1 MLPNEL
7 WLSIFE
13 YLPSQSLRSVVLT
26 SKSFHAI
33 ATRLL
38 YKHLILTSPT
48 SFITAYSAL
57 TSIQPSPRA
66 LLLGISPLVERTVEQ
81 LKEAVAVVS
90 LAETDDWTPV
100 PINRQSN
107 RYRFFQVKDA
117 YQPRFLADATVY
129 DNLLTQVASFAS
141 LRQLVFRGMLL
152 PRDLHSIL
160 RDLPNLLDLAV
171 VHCTVHFAGVYID
184 VDHTSLKLQSLT
196 LLDIR
201 AIFPSNDDDTNPR
214 NPRTRLRM
222 LAKVPTIRTL
232 TYDHTVW
239 LHRIFTSSSPSP
251 PLTALDVKFP
261 IHKDRPRAPPG
272 FIPFLETLSSLRT
285 LILRN
290 HVPALSLSP
299 SALPAL
305 CAISAPLSTIS
316 SICSG
321 RSIVKLDIRDEV
333 VLTPLYQA
341 FVEVHSH
348 LLRVQEL
355 SLFVGNWDDEVVL
368 AIVARFPNLTKLQI
382 RYARGAPSEDTIL
395 GMGSRTL
402 YALPHLVSA
411 HIFCIP
417 LLPPPQSLLEVRKRD
432 DDTVYGAPGIGDTY
446 FENMHDVDTVTD
458 TLLEGVRSLQ
468 QLPFSQNI
476 SEDFMDEQ
484 ELRMSEPFDDYT
496 RELVIAWNRTCPGL
510 RTVQLH
516 PGWVWRRADRIDHW
530 APRPC
535 ESSIWGDVFG

>member
-1 MLPNEL
+1 MTLPNEL

-13 YLPSQSLRSVVLT
+13 YLPSQSLHNVVST

-38 YKHLILTSPT
+38 YKHLIILTSPT

-57 TSIQPSPRA
+57 SSIQPSPRA
-66 LLLGISPLVERTVEQ
+66 LLLGISPLVERAVEQ

-107 RYRFFQVKDA
+107 IYRFFQIKDA

-129 DNLLTQVASFAS
+129 DNFLTQVASFAS

-160 RDLPNLLDLAV
+160 RDLPKLRDLAV

-184 VDHTSLKLQSLT
+184 VDHTSLKLQTLT

-201 AIFPSNDDDTNPR
+201 AVFPSNDDDTNPR

-222 LAKVPTIRTL
+222 LAKVPTIRAL

-272 FIPFLETLSSLRT
+272 FISFLETLPSLRT

-316 SICSG
+316 PICCGHSI
-321 RSIVKLDIRDEV
+321 IKLDIRDEA
-333 VLTPLYQA
+333 VLTP
-341 FVEVHSH
+341 
-348 LLRVQEL
+348 
-355 SLFVGNWDDEVVL
+355 
-368 AIVARFPNLTKLQI
+368 P
-382 RYARGAPSEDTIL
+382 
-395 GMGSRTL
+395 
-402 YALPHLVSA
+402 
-411 HIFCIP
+411 
-417 LLPPPQSLLEVRKRD
+417 
-432 DDTVYGAPGIGDTY
+432 
-446 FENMHDVDTVTD
+446 
-458 TLLEGVRSLQ
+458 
-468 QLPFSQNI
+468 
-476 SEDFMDEQ
+476 
-484 ELRMSEPFDDYT
+484 
-496 RELVIAWNRTCPGL
+496 
-510 RTVQLH
+510 
-516 PGWVWRRADRIDHW
+516 
-530 APRPC
+530 
-535 ESSIWGDVFG
+535 